1 VARTWLDNA
10 FWETPKK
17 EILNAISEEQVDN
30 KQIRQVHKLL
40 SFLVRRRLKLLPRKD
55 LRKNKLKLNL
65 RNKKNSNKNVLR
77 NLRSCSN
84 IN

>member
-30 KQIRQVHKLL
+30 KQIRQVHKL
-40 SFLVRRRLKLLPRKD
+40 
-55 LRKNKLKLNL
+55 
-65 RNKKNSNKNVLR
+65 
-77 NLRSCSN
+77 
-84 IN
+84 